1 MTNFKDT
8 DFRPLYQRVR
18 ERLLA
23 RMVEGAWAPGESL
36 PSEQRLASEYGV
48 SQGTVRKA
56 LDSLADENL
65 IVRHQGRGTFVAIP
79 GEGRLLFQFYSLRLD
94 DGTKA
99 LPISETRSIRRVAA
113 SEEARQRLQLRSRAQ
128 VWEIRRSRSIDGHPM
143 TAETLVLPAAKFPD
157 LDKLGDL
164 PNNVYVLY
172 ATRYRQTVGRAEER
186 LKAVAA
192 SADDTKVLACVPG
205 TPLLLI
211 DRVAYALDGAPIEWR
226 LSRCLTDVLH
236 YRNELR

>member
-1 MTNFKDT
+1 MTNFNDA

-36 PSEQRLASEYGV
+36 PSEHRLASEYGV
-48 SQGTVRKA
+48 SQGTIRKA
-56 LDSLADENL
+56 LDALAEENL

-99 LPISETRSIRRVAA
+99 LPTSELRSIRRLAA

-128 VWEIRRSRSIDGHPM
+128 VWEIRRSRNIEGRTI
-143 TAETLVLPAAKFPD
+143 TAETLILPAAKFPD
-157 LDKLGDL
+157 LDKLNEL
-164 PNNVYVLY
+164 PNNVYMLY

-186 LKAVAA
+186 LKAIPATQDD
-192 SADDTKVLACVPG
+192 ADVLSCAPG
-205 TPLLLI
+205 APLLLI
-211 DRVAYALDGAPIEWR
+211 DRLAYALDGVPIEWR
-226 LSRCLTDVLH
+226 LSRCLTDVIH

>member
-1 MTNFKDT
+1 MTNFEDA
-8 DFRPLYQRVR
+8 DYRPLYQRVR

-36 PSEQRLASEYGV
+36 PSEHRLAGEYGV
-48 SQGTVRKA
+48 SQGTIRKA

-79 GEGRLLFQFYSLRLD
+79 GEGRLLFQFYSLRRD
-94 DGTKA
+94 DGSKA
-99 LPISETRSIRRVAA
+99 LPVSETRSIRRVTAG
-113 SEEARQRLQLRSRAQ
+113 EEARERLHLRPRTQ
-128 VWEIRRSRSIDGHPM
+128 VWEIRRSRSLNGRAM
-143 TAETLVLPAAKFPD
+143 TVETLILPAAKFPD
-157 LDKLGDL
+157 LDKLPDL
-164 PNNVYVLY
+164 PNNVYMLY
-172 ATRYRQTVGRAEER
+172 ATRYRQTIGRAEER
-186 LKAVAA
+186 LKAIAA
-192 SADDTKVLACVPG
+192 SADDTDVLACSPG

-226 LSRCLTDVLH
+226 LSRCLTEVVH